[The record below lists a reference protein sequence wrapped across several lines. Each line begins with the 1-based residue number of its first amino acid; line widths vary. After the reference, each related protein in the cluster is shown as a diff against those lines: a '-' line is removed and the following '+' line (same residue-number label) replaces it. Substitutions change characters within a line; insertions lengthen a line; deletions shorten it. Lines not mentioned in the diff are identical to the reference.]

1 MNKLL
6 PLLCLSLALS
16 ACSRTE
22 KRLEAHVFVPDA
34 VCAHTPAL
42 NQGRTS
48 TCWTY
53 ASASLLESD
62 WASRRYRAPVAYV
75 HGQAEILE
83 SA

>member
-1 MNKLL
+1 MPFPRSVRLFTYGKEVGG
-6 PLLCLSLALS
+6 
-16 ACSRTE
+16 ACFRTGCS
-22 KRLEAHVFVPDA
+22 
-34 VCAHTPAL
+34 VCPYAGAEPGPH
-42 NQGRTS
+42 S

-62 WASRRYRAPVAYV
+62 CWRASRRYRAPVAYV